1 MTLYM
6 IFLFL
11 EIAMVLFGVF
21 IGYRRGTGKALFR
34 ICELLVIAVVSL
46 FAARAVALNLADG
59 AKEFVYSM
67 LDSSA
72 TEILASSENA
82 AAYILA
88 LAAALIAPIF
98 FAFIFGFLR
107 LFTLIGFNFVS
118 GKVAKKDP
126 LTKRSR
132 WIGAGIGALSG
143 VLVCSVLLSPFF
155 SLLYMTGAVPTRDKE
170 AICASIG
177 LDEDVA
183 DAVIELLPT
192 KSPMNPLSTLMSKL
206 ASTSTVDGIRFCA
219 IDEAP
224 AMLAMFNDFLDS
236 YQKAQ
241 DEGKDELSVIGS
253 AVSSTIPHMQN
264 SQFISG
270 ATSSVLNSLGENIK
284 NGNIAIGDEDELSS
298 VLADS
303 VANVLVGISPD
314 NITENIEVIVGNG
327 DDTQGIIGVVS
338 SLSSTGD
345 IETFINEGK
354 TDELVDILIDIG
366 EKPELSQTMDAIKDI
381 GVTVFS
387 ESVLAGADDE
397 FKTAFVDQVTDSV
410 NDIVSATGGKNTSFE
425 DKVETASGIIKDMI
439 PQDAE
444 APISDSESELLAI
457 FVVHYFCNNENL
469 ADGAA
474 VTASDIEAFL
484 GMN

>member
-1 MTLYM
+1 M
-6 IFLFL
+6 
-11 EIAMVLFGVF
+11 
-21 IGYRRGTGKALFR
+21 
-34 ICELLVIAVVSL
+34 
-46 FAARAVALNLADG
+46 
-59 AKEFVYSM
+59 
-67 LDSSA
+67 
-72 TEILASSENA
+72 
-82 AAYILA
+82 
-88 LAAALIAPIF
+88 
-98 FAFIFGFLR
+98 
-107 LFTLIGFNFVS
+107 
-118 GKVAKKDP
+118 
-126 LTKRSR
+126 RSR

-241 DEGKDELSVIGS
+241 DEGKDDLSVVGS

-284 NGNIAIGDEDELSS
+284 NGNIAIGDEDEISS

-338 SLSSTGD
+338 SLSSTED
-345 IETFINEGK
+345 METFINEGK

-366 EKPELSQTMDAIKDI
+366 EKPELSQTMDAVKDI
-381 GVTVFS
+381 GVTIFS
-387 ESVLAGADDE
+387 ESVLASADE
-397 FKTAFVDQVTDSV
+397 EVKTVFIDQITDSI
-410 NDIVSATGGKNTSFE
+410 NDIVSAVGGENASFE
-425 DKVETASGIIKDMI
+425 DKVETASGIINGMLSQETET
-439 PQDAE
+439 PLSE
-444 APISDSESELLAI
+444 SESELLAI
-457 FVVHYFCNNENL
+457 FVVYYFGDN
-469 ADGAA
+469 GVA
-474 VTASDIEAFL
+474 VTSSDIEAFL
-484 GMN
+484 GVN

>member
-6 IFLFL
+6 IFLFF
-11 EIAMVLFGVF
+11 EIAIVLFGVF
-21 IGYRRGTGKALFR
+21 MGYRRGTGKALFR

-46 FAARAVALNLADG
+46 FSARAVALYLADEVKG
-59 AKEFVYSM
+59 VVYSM

-72 TEILASSENA
+72 TEILSSSENA
-82 AAYILA
+82 AAYIMT
-88 LAAALIAPIF
+88 LAAALMAPIF
-98 FAFIFGFLR
+98 FAFIFGFFK
-107 LFTLIGFNFVS
+107 LFTLIGFNFVA
-118 GKVAKKDP
+118 GKVAKKDQ

-143 VLVCSVLLSPFF
+143 VLVCSVILSPFF
-155 SLLYMTGAVPTRDKE
+155 SILHMTGSVPTRDKE

-183 DAVIELLPT
+183 DAVIELLPV
-192 KSPMNPLSTLMSKL
+192 KSPMHPLSALMSKL

-236 YQKAQ
+236 YQNAQ
-241 DEGKDELSVIGS
+241 SEGKDEISVIGN

-264 SQFISG
+264 SQFVSG

-284 NGNIAIGDEDELSS
+284 NGNISIGGEDELSS

-303 VANVLVGISPD
+303 VANVLIGISPD

-338 SLSSTGD
+338 SLSSTED
-345 IETFINEGK
+345 METFINEGK

-366 EKPELSQTMDAIKDI
+366 EKPELSQTMDAVKDI
-381 GVTVFS
+381 GVTIFS
-387 ESVLAGADDE
+387 ESVLASADE
-397 FKTAFVDQVTDSV
+397 EVKTVFIDQITDSI
-410 NDIVSATGGKNTSFE
+410 NDIVSAVGGENASFE
-425 DKVETASGIIKDMI
+425 DKVETASGIINGMLSQETET
-439 PQDAE
+439 PLSE
-444 APISDSESELLAI
+444 SESELLAI
-457 FVVHYFCNNENL
+457 FVVYYFGDN
-469 ADGAA
+469 GVA
-474 VTASDIEAFL
+474 VTSSDIEAFL
-484 GMN
+484 GVN